1 MIASLICHCLT
12 ESFREVQQSN
22 KVFLSTPATQAMDLR
37 ISGTVNFTPPCICF
51 AILCC
56 LRRVRY
62 LFRISSQLESFS
74 EQHCHLVPMAIQ
86 NKTKIEARE
95 LRIFSS
101 PNIVSIMNGPTRAKL
116 QSLGK
121 AQTCQ
126 SNIRA
131 IYTRENKTRP
141 Q

>member
-1 MIASLICHCLT
+1 MIGVWCLIKV
-12 ESFREVQQSN
+12 VQYSN
-22 KVFLSTPATQAMDLR
+22 KVLLSTPATQATDLR
-37 ISGTVNFTPPCICF
+37 ISGTFNFTPSCICF

-56 LRRVRY
+56 LKRVRS

-74 EQHCHLVPMAIQ
+74 EQHCHLVPIAIL
-86 NKTKIEARE
+86 NKTRIEALE
-95 LRIFSS
+95 LGGIFSS

-126 SNIRA
+126 CNIRA
-131 IYTRENKTRP
+131 IYTRENKTRLSLDAF
-141 Q
+141 